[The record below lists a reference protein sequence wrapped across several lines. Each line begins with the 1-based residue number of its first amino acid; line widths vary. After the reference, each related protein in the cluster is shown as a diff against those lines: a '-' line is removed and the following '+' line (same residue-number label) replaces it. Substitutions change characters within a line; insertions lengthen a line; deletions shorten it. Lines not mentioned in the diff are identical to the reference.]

1 MLDISVQHS
10 ATVCRRSSE
19 KLYRLSLKELNFEKL
34 GLGFNGKIS
43 PYWNI
48 LKSCKLKDNY
58 NREPFKTNLYRR
70 ILIDSS
76 LARKHPCCSPVPA
89 TTFMHLHV
97 LIPAHLVNNN
107 RELKQ
112 RRRRRRG
119 RRLVKNEFIF
129 YKQNSRLFRS
139 ARYANGSTNEEA
151 TFHFVS
157 KCATLLLNNSGIL
170 KAKKAPV

>member
-1 MLDISVQHS
+1 MHRWSLFLFNFGFIDILVVLDISVQHS
-10 ATVCRRSSE
+10 ATVCRRSYE
-19 KLYRLSLKELNFEKL
+19 KLYRLSHKELNFEKL

-107 RELKQ
+107 
-112 RRRRRRG
+112 
-119 RRLVKNEFIF
+119 NITP
-129 YKQNSRLFRS
+129 YT
-139 ARYANGSTNEEA
+139 TNHYVNYNCEEP

>member
-58 NREPFKTNLYRR
+58 KKNYQFVSTNLDRF
-70 ILIDSS
+70 ILGKETS
-76 LARKHPCCSPVPA
+76 
-89 TTFMHLHV
+89 
-97 LIPAHLVNNN
+97 
-107 RELKQ
+107 
-112 RRRRRRG
+112 
-119 RRLVKNEFIF
+119 
-129 YKQNSRLFRS
+129 
-139 ARYANGSTNEEA
+139 
-151 TFHFVS
+151 
-157 KCATLLLNNSGIL
+157 LLLSCAGYNFYALTCINTGS
-170 KAKKAPV
+170 PSEQQ